1 METGNARRGDRRRRP
16 LAAQRCGLL
25 LAGCWL
31 LAGCTYPIREH
42 NIVIPRTAAPVDLA
56 ELRGRFPGHRIEA
69 MAVDAADGA
78 SLQGLRFTRDDA
90 LATVLHFGG
99 NGYTVARFAQ
109 RSAAAYAEAP
119 VNIVLVDHRGYGAS
133 TGTAGLDALL
143 ADALTVHDRV
153 RDDARLGAVPL
164 VVHGHSLGSFMAGH
178 VAAARRLDG
187 LVLEGSVTT
196 SEDWAAHLRSR
207 QPLWARM
214 LVRRV
219 VPEGALAG
227 KGNLGV
233 VAALDEP
240 VLVVAGADDAVAPPR
255 FAQALFDAASPP
267 AGRKRLL
274 IVRGRDHT
282 NAADSPDFRR
292 AMADFVAEIAAAPR
306 AD

>member
-1 METGNARRGDRRRRP
+1 M
-16 LAAQRCGLL
+16 
-25 LAGCWL
+25 L

-56 ELRGRFPGHRIEA
+56 ALRGRFPDHRIEA
-69 MAVDAADGA
+69 MTIDAAGGA
-78 SLQGLRFTRDDA
+78 LLHGLRFTREDA
-90 LATVLHFGG
+90 LATLLYFGG
-99 NGYTVARFAQ
+99 NGYTVARFAE
-109 RSAAAYAEAP
+109 RSARAYAEVP

-143 ADALTVHDRV
+143 ADALTVHDHV
-153 RDDARLGAVPL
+153 RDDARLGGLPL
-164 VVHGHSLGSFMAGH
+164 IVHGHSLGSFMAGH

-196 SEDWAAHLRSR
+196 TEDWATHLRSR

-219 VPEGALAG
+219 APEGALAG

-240 VLVVAGADDAVAPPR
+240 VLIVAGADDAVTPPR

-267 AGRKRLL
+267 GGRKRLL
-274 IVRGRDHT
+274 IVSGRDHMSAT
-282 NAADSPDFRR
+282 DSPAFRR
-292 AMADFVAEIAAAPR
+292 ALAAFVASDVVAAGR
-306 AD
+306 AAN